1 MLTSMVSERPCKP
14 FPKVRSRVRIVEYI
28 SNAQHGIYRVAARDV
43 EDPRNHIHTCP
54 RQLFLSL
61 VGERWEAPPEMP
73 IGGVQQPQH
82 DVSGFGAA
90 ILNAA
95 WNSRVTVGAR

>member
-1 MLTSMVSERPCKP
+1 MLTWVISECLCKP
-14 FPKVRSRVRIVEYI
+14 IPKVWSRVRIVEYVP
-28 SNAQHGIYRVAARDV
+28 NAQHSIYRVAASYV
-43 EDPRNHIHTCP
+43 EDPRDYIHTCP

-73 IGGVQQPQH
+73 VGGVQQSQH

>member
-1 MLTSMVSERPCKP
+1 MLCPYVSYDGNCE
-14 FPKVRSRVRIVEYI
+14 
-28 SNAQHGIYRVAARDV
+28 AAFKFY
-43 EDPRNHIHTCP
+43 EKALGAKIEMLLRN
-54 RQLFLSL
+54 
-61 VGERWEAPPEMP
+61 EEAPPEMP
-73 IGGVQQPQH
+73 VGSVQQPQH